1 MGWFDDKNNSPGV
14 LSATMAS
21 DAQTINGVSA
31 EGLASTLE
39 GMFAVLTGVVVGF
52 IYNWKMSAVCLACV
66 PFMILGS
73 IMNIKFQSGMSS
85 DTDAA
90 AKDATLLA
98 GDSILNYR
106 TVASFANED

>member
-1 MGWFDDKNNSPGV
+1 
-14 LSATMAS
+14 
-21 DAQTINGVSA
+21 
-31 EGLASTLE
+31 
-39 GMFAVLTGVVVGF
+39 
-52 IYNWKMSAVCLACV
+52 
-66 PFMILGS
+66 
-73 IMNIKFQSGMSS
+73 MNIKFQSGMST